1 MGSANGVLDSK
12 ILIALCNDHKT
23 ARTIVV
29 CRKDKIFPGI
39 TLTMIFEIIC
49 DISM

>member
-23 ARTIVV
+23 ARTI
-29 CRKDKIFPGI
+29 DKNALRF
-39 TLTMIFEIIC
+39 
-49 DISM
+49 